1 MRKVMLTN
9 LDVGDR
15 LATDIRIESSLP
27 DVQYRVRIDRGTEL
41 KSRHIN
47 RLREEG
53 IRSIFIQD
61 PNTSDLNE
69 YFEDQDLQQAEEE
82 TIEQLQ
88 QTAETIRD
96 GEVTQIPSQEL
107 KKSIEELIEIL
118 QESNA
123 SLAYTSLK
131 RHSNYLAQHGF
142 EVGKL
147 SIYFALSHR
156 ERLYELYQQEN
167 PGSDRSAK
175 EMINEL
181 GLGAVL
187 LDMGNWEIPAPT
199 LEKSESLTTI
209 EWEAIRQH
217 PQLGFEILQEI
228 DRMSREACLPALL
241 HHERH
246 GGQGYPEGKR
256 SKNIHLFGR
265 ITAIIDVYCALTTE
279 RPYRIELTPNRA
291 RQIMIKMQED
301 QLHFD
306 PELFES
312 FLELVPP
319 YPIGQDVIL
328 SDGTRGVVSSLEE
341 GFEYPTVRILYKGS
355 EKIVSPEE
363 IVVNREGTP
372 DIVN

>member
-1 MRKVMLTN
+1 MRKVMLSD
-9 LDVGDR
+9 LDIGDR
-15 LATDIRIESSLP
+15 IATDIRIESSLP

-41 KSRHIN
+41 KPRHIN

-61 PNTSDLNE
+61 PNTSDLNKHFQDE
-69 YFEDQDLQQAEEE
+69 DLQQAEEE
-82 TIEQLQ
+82 TINQLQ
-88 QTAETIRD
+88 QMADTIRH
-96 GEVTQIPSQEL
+96 GEVAQIPSEEL
-107 KKSIEELIEIL
+107 TERIEELIEIL
-118 QESNA
+118 QGSNA

-147 SIYFALSHR
+147 AIYFALSYR
-156 ERLYELYQQEN
+156 ERLHDLYEEEN
-167 PGSDRSAK
+167 PGSDLSPK
-175 EMINEL
+175 QMINEL

-187 LDMGNWEIPAPT
+187 LDMGNWEIPAQT
-199 LEKSESLTTI
+199 LEKSETLTKI
-209 EWEAIRQH
+209 EWEAIQQH
-217 PQLGFEILQEI
+217 PRLGHEILQEI
-228 DRMSREACLPALL
+228 DRVSHEATLPALL

-291 RQIMIKMQED
+291 RQVMMNMQED
-301 QLHFD
+301 ELHFD
-306 PELFES
+306 PELFEF
-312 FLELVPP
+312 FLDLVPP

-328 SDGTRGVVSSLEE
+328 SDGTRGVVSSLDE
-341 GFEYPTVRILYKGS
+341 GFEHPTIRILYEGS
-355 EKIVSPEE
+355 KKLASPRE
-363 IVVNREGTP
+363 IVVNREGGP
-372 DIVN
+372 EIVN